1 MTSFR
6 DYFILK
12 LFKLLRMR
20 CVLIIESI
28 QLYPTTT
35 TLIHCHIRRVGP
47 EIIYRGSHTCEKD
60 VRQCLHF
67 FHHFHLAFSNMKE
80 TKCALSIAFMA
91 LLLMS
96 QSFPSSAHQT
106 ITKSPNGI
114 QSRNSVAIDSR
125 NLGVQIKRRV
135 RIIPTSAGTASHAK
149 PKSSANRKDKSMF
162 QLCSLLGVSIFF
174 GFFLI

>member
-1 MTSFR
+1 MCINYWIHPTLPNYRHFYSLSHMKGGAG
-6 DYFILK
+6 DYLSWVPHMWEGCK
-12 LFKLLRMR
+12 AVSPLFSPFSS
-20 CVLIIESI
+20 C
-28 QLYPTTT
+28 
-35 TLIHCHIRRVGP
+35 
-47 EIIYRGSHTCEKD
+47 
-60 VRQCLHF
+60 
-67 FHHFHLAFSNMKE
+67 FSNMKE
-80 TKCALSIAFMA
+80 TKCALSIAFVA

-135 RIIPTSAGTASHAK
+135 RIIPTSAGTASRAK
-149 PKSSANRKDKSMF
+149 PKSSANRKDKSIF